1 MRGAELGVGVD
12 TVSFTPC
19 PGRIRPTAATQSLFA
34 QVDELRAAKRQHA
47 WLSAEWLRL
56 GGKVCELSEAIRK
69 IETEGR
75 R

>member
-1 MRGAELGVGVD
+1 MAGID
-12 TVSFTPC
+12 YPPC
-19 PGRIRPTAATQSLFA
+19 PGRIRPTAATEALFA
-34 QVDELRAAKRQHA
+34 QVDELRAAKRQYA
-47 WLSAEWLRL
+47 WLSPEWLRL

>member
-1 MRGAELGVGVD
+1 MD
-12 TVSFTPC
+12 TVNYPPC
-19 PGRIRPTAATQSLFA
+19 PGRIRPTPATAALFA
-34 QVDELRAAKRQHA
+34 EIDDLRAMKRQHA

-56 GGKVCELSEAIRK
+56 GSRVCELSEAIRK

>member
-1 MRGAELGVGVD
+1 MALLD
-12 TVSFTPC
+12 YPPC
-19 PGRIRPTAATQSLFA
+19 PGRIRPTPATAALFA
-34 QVDELRAAKRQHA
+34 QVDELRAQKRQHV

-56 GGKVCELSEAIRK
+56 GSKVCELSEAIRK